1 MVIAAP
7 KKYTYEDYIN
17 TPEDS
22 RYELIDGELIELAA
36 AANRAHQKA
45 VTKLGR
51 GTDLFASEHDLGVV
65 YVAPRDVVFADG
77 SIVQPDL
84 LFISKERL
92 SIDTDAEI
100 WGAPDLV
107 AEVLSPST
115 ARRDKTIK
123 RDLYERHGV
132 REYWLVDTDDMTV
145 TVFLLGEFGFEEAA
159 VYGYDDTLTSPTL
172 PGFRMALSEVF

>member
-1 MVIAAP
+1 MVIAATR
-7 KKYTYEDYIN
+7 KYTYEDYIN
-17 TPEDS
+17 TPEDT

-51 GTDLFASEHDLGVV
+51 GTDGFVSEHDLGAV

-84 LFISKERL
+84 LFISKDRL
-92 SIDTDAEI
+92 HIDTDAEV

-115 ARRDKTIK
+115 ARRDLTVK

-132 REYWLVDTDDMTV
+132 REYWLVDTDEMTV
-145 TVFLLGEFGFEEAA
+145 SVMLLGDGGYETAA
-159 VYGYDDTLTSPTL
+159 VYGYDDTLASPTL
-172 PGFRMALSEVF
+172 PGFEMALSEVF